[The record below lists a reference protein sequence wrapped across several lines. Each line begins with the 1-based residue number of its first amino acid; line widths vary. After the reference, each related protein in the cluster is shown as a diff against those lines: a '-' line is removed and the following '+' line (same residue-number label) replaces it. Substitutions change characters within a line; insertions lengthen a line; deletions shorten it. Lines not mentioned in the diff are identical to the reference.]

1 MDCRRV
7 VETITHWEEHSKVT
21 IKYWVI
27 QARNGFWFHKTE
39 VILHYYHVKTYWLW
53 TSPSWQRICCIW
65 GTEEGKKYAQAGVSL
80 DSFKWMFNTQP
91 PRTRTA
97 VVEKREKIHLRWIN
111 KQFPCEWTLA
121 DPETFMRIKSN
132 TVDKKTPMSFLIR
145 PWHALSLRNL
155 LLMQTTLGFHR
166 GLDRACASITVW
178 DGNRIEFNDSGALTI
193 PLAIPL
199 VLLRKL
205 QPPPPHK

>member
-1 MDCRRV
+1 MWKHIGGELLQVGRGYAAF
-7 VETITHWEEHSKVT
+7 EEL
-21 IKYWVI
+21 
-27 QARNGFWFHKTE
+27 R
-39 VILHYYHVKTYWLW
+39 
-53 TSPSWQRICCIW
+53 
-65 GTEEGKKYAQAGVSL
+65 GKKMYVQAGVSL

-97 VVEKREKIHLRWIN
+97 VVEKREKINLRWIN

-121 DPETFMRIKSN
+121 DPETFMCIKSN
-132 TVDKKTPMSFLIR
+132 TTDKKTPTSFLIT
-145 PWHALSLRNL
+145 PWHALSPRNL
-155 LLMQTTLGFHR
+155 LLMQTTLRFHWC
-166 GLDRACASITVW
+166 LDRACASIKVW
-178 DGNRIEFNDSGALTI
+178 DGIHREFNDSGALTI